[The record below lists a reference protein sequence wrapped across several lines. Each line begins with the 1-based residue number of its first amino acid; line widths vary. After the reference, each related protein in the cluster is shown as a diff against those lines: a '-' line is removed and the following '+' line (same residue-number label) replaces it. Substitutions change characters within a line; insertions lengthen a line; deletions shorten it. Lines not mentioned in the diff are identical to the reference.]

1 MNLTP
6 LEGLSSPSLAERYRM
21 GDPAVCGLFGSHPS
35 HSQDWRLRAEW
46 LDRTEAGR
54 IDRQRLASA
63 LRAYQ
68 ARLEPREEAL
78 RSIDRL
84 ERENA
89 LAVVGGQQA
98 GLFGGALLIVYKA
111 LTVIQTAKH
120 AEEMLGRPVVPV
132 FWIAGEDHDFDEA
145 NHVHIGSLDGQVKR
159 IRIERPE
166 GPRHAVSRT
175 RLTADQ
181 WSAAV
186 EELSASLPDSE
197 FKPALL
203 ERLRSYAADA
213 PTLTVAFGRLLSE
226 WFGSDGLVLLDA
238 DDPELRQLEGPFFR
252 RLVERNDDLEA
263 ALSQGDDKV
272 RALGWPV
279 QAEAAAGSANLF
291 YHGEAGRVLLFK
303 QDGRFADRKGEA
315 SFSRD
320 ELLRLADESPD
331 RLSNNALTRPL
342 MQDYALPVLATV
354 LGPSEI
360 AYWGQL
366 GPAFSKFELTMPLI
380 VPRQSFS
387 YLEPGVVKLLEKYEV
402 TPMDI
407 IRRGDELKAQWLE
420 RQDQWQ
426 LDEKFEAAR
435 KQFEELYGPILETV
449 AKVEPGLAR
458 LGETNRDKI
467 MQQIA
472 YLQERA
478 ADSLAKRHDAALRQ
492 WDRMRSSLWPQGKPQ
507 ERVYGVIHFLNRYG
521 PDWLNLW
528 KEAPYDVTG
537 GHRLVSQ

>member
-21 GDPAVCGLFGSHPS
+21 ADPAVCGLFGSHPS
-35 HSQDWRLRAEW
+35 NSQDWLGRADW
-46 LDRTEAGR
+46 LDRTEANR
-54 IDRQRLASA
+54 ADRSQLASV

-68 ARLEPREEAL
+68 TRIGTHEAAV
-78 RSIDRL
+78 RAIDSL
-84 ERENA
+84 ERDQA

-111 LTVIQTAKH
+111 LTVIQTAKY
-120 AEEMLGRPVVPV
+120 AEELLGRPVVPV

-145 NHVHIGSLDGQVKR
+145 NHVHIGSIEGQVKR

-166 GPRHAVSRT
+166 GARHAVSRT
-175 RLTADQ
+175 ELSSEQ
-181 WSAAV
+181 WAAAV
-186 EELSASLPDSE
+186 EELSAALPDSE

-203 ERLRSYAADA
+203 DRLREQVADA
-213 PTLTVAFGRLLSE
+213 PTLTIAFARLLSD

-238 DDPELRQLEGPFFR
+238 DDPALRRLEGSFFR
-252 RLVERNDDLEA
+252 RLIERNDEVEA
-263 ALSQGDDKV
+263 ALAEGDSRV
-272 RALGWPV
+272 RSLGWPV
-279 QAEAAAGSANLF
+279 QAESAPGCANLF
-291 YHGEAGRVLLFK
+291 VHGDAGRVLLYK
-303 QDGRFADRKGEA
+303 QNGRFADRRGEV
-315 SFSRD
+315 SFERD
-320 ELLRLADESPD
+320 ELLRLADENPD

-342 MQDYALPVLATV
+342 MQDFALPVLATV

-366 GPAFSKFELTMPLI
+366 GPAFARLEIEMPLI
-380 VPRQSFS
+380 VPRQSFT

-402 TPMDI
+402 SPLDI

-426 LDEKFEAAR
+426 LEAKFAAVR
-435 KQFEELYGPILETV
+435 ERFAELYAPILDTV
-449 AKVEPGLAR
+449 AQVESGLAK
-458 LGETNRDKI
+458 LGEANRDRI

-478 ADSLAKRHDAALRQ
+478 EDSVAKKHDAGLRQ
-492 WDRMRSSLWPQGKPQ
+492 WDRMRFSLWPQGKPQ
-507 ERVYGVIHFLNRYG
+507 ERIYGAIHFLNRYG
-521 PDWLNLW
+521 PDWLELW
-528 KEAPYDVTG
+528 KQAPYDVTG
-537 GHRLVSQ
+537 GHRIVSE